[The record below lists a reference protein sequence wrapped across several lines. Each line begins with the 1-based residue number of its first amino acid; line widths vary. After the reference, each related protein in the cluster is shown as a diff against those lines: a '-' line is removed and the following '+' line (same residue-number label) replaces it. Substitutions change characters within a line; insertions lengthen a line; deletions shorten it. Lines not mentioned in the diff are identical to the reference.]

1 LENLPESL
9 HKLDFYENQI
19 TKLENL
25 PESLKVLKCRY
36 NRITKLEN
44 LPNTLQELN
53 CSGNQ
58 ITKLENL
65 PESLCE
71 LDYSKNPIQFVD
83 DVEYNRIEFSL
94 KGYQAIRRIQKRMKR
109 RFKMKNE
116 ASRLIGKRVLHLL
129 YKVDGIM
136 CKKGWE
142 NLVNE
147 GIINI

>member
-1 LENLPESL
+1 
-9 HKLDFYENQI
+9 
-19 TKLENL
+19 
-25 PESLKVLKCRY
+25 
-36 NRITKLEN
+36 
-44 LPNTLQELN
+44 
-53 CSGNQ
+53 
-58 ITKLENL
+58 LENL

-94 KGYQAIRRIQKRMKR
+94 KGYQTIRRIQKRMKR
-109 RFKMKNE
+109 CFKMKNE
-116 ASRLIGKRVLHLL
+116 ASRLIGKHVLHWL

-147 GIINI
+147 EIIKN